1 MQTLARGAAAEK
13 YSTEMGPRVVWM
25 KRLEDNQVGMRIH
38 TVKTC
43 TSPIAAYSLLKPQ
56 NSSNFPNH
64 GSRLCRP
71 KGAESRAAWGV
82 VLGELTGQAVCPD
95 RFGVRRCTWQ
105 LAVKAAPLTRGGA
118 MHQLF
123 WFV

>member
-56 NSSNFPNH
+56 NSSKFPNH
-64 GSRLCRP
+64 GTRLSRP

-82 VLGELTGQAVCPD
+82 VLGEALQ
-95 RFGVRRCTWQ
+95 
-105 LAVKAAPLTRGGA
+105 
-118 MHQLF
+118 QLF
-123 WFV
+123 RPEKLSKGRPQSLH